1 MVSSCEVVDNAVAL
15 IQTRYFSRVLSFKV
29 CVLELGNKSYKSCT
43 LLLRMNMQEMLNRET
58 NVVLGTLLFQVLSDD
73 QVVLRSRQHERSQTE
88 LVASVDVGAV
98 LDEFS
103 GDVRVSY

>member
-1 MVSSCEVVDNAVAL
+1 MYMYGL
-15 IQTRYFSRVLSFKV
+15 
-29 CVLELGNKSYKSCT
+29 
-43 LLLRMNMQEMLNRET
+43 LNRET
-58 NVVLGTLLFQVLSDD
+58 NVVLGTLLFQVLSHD
-73 QVVLRSRQHERSQTE
+73 QVVFRSRQRERSQTE